1 MTKQALKYCA
11 RAVVRYLDGDMDLF
25 DKYVQMALMI
35 HEKETSIATV
45 GELVPERTKQ
55 KLYEMVS

>member
-1 MTKQALKYCA
+1 MTEQALEYCA
-11 RAVVRYLDGDMDLF
+11 RAVVRHLDGDMDLF

-35 HEKETSIATV
+35 HKKETSIATV
-45 GELVPERTKQ
+45 GELVPEGTKR

>member
-11 RAVVRYLDGDMDLF
+11 RAVVRHLDGDMERFERYRD
-25 DKYVQMALMI
+25 MAI
-35 HEKETSIATV
+35 QIYSQECYTIGDRISAE
-45 GELVPERTKQ
+45 TKQ

>member
-11 RAVVRYLDGDMDLF
+11 RAVVRHLDGDMERFERYRD
-25 DKYVQMALMI
+25 MAI
-35 HEKETSIATV
+35 QIYSQESYTIGDRISAK
-45 GELVPERTKQ
+45 TKQ

>member
-1 MTKQALKYCA
+1 
-11 RAVVRYLDGDMDLF
+11 MDLF

-45 GELVPERTKQ
+45 GEMVPERTKQ

>member
-11 RAVVRYLDGDMDLF
+11 RAVVRHLDGDMEQFERYRD
-25 DKYVQMALMI
+25 MAI
-35 HEKETSIATV
+35 QIYSQECYTIGNRISAE
-45 GELVPERTKQ
+45 TKQ

>member
-11 RAVVRYLDGDMDLF
+11 RAVVRYLDGDMEQFERYRD
-25 DKYVQMALMI
+25 MAMQI
-35 HEKETSIATV
+35 YSQ
-45 GELVPERTKQ
+45 ERYTIGDRISAETKQ

>member
-11 RAVVRYLDGDMDLF
+11 RAVVRYLDGDMEQFERYRD
-25 DKYVQMALMI
+25 MAMQI
-35 HEKETSIATV
+35 YSQ
-45 GELVPERTKQ
+45 ERYTIGDRISAKTKQ